1 MRLNSLVPEL
11 PCSERSRGSGDAI
24 WSWGACCGFTF
35 TSSLNRGYRI
45 NYNPNYAQL
54 VTGTARK
61 LVTNGFAKRA
71 LFSENLSRR
80 STPTYG
86 GWCHSQN
93 VNQQI
98 LISIVVSDH
107 GEMKSSASQRGPNM
121 EFFPVLAKTSFH
133 QVFFLLRQRLLSLSP
148 TSLSIIT
155 NKSSSPRAHHP
166 SPTCTIKPGRFSTSP
181 PIPQTSDN
189 FPPLPTHLC
198 RHAEDQINA
207 ANPKINWL
215 R

>member
-1 MRLNSLVPEL
+1 MPEL

-45 NYNPNYAQL
+45 NYNPNYARL

-93 VNQQI
+93 VNQRI

-107 GEMKSSASQRGPNM
+107 GEMKSSASQRDPNM

-133 QVFFLLRQRLLSLSP
+133 QVFFSYANDSYPSHRQASRSSP
-148 TSLSIIT
+148 TSPHLHEHIT
-155 NKSSSPRAHHP
+155 LHQRVPLNQGA
-166 SPTCTIKPGRFSTSP
+166 F
-181 PIPQTSDN
+181 
-189 FPPLPTHLC
+189 PLPPDSTN
-198 RHAEDQINA
+198 E
-207 ANPKINWL
+207 
-215 R
+215 